1 MNITSSVCRSHRS
14 KRRSRR
20 ARRASNIL
28 RGKPS
33 RWWMSDRVRVEFSSR
48 ERRDVRGAVGKDDG
62 VPGVGLLVL
71 FRHARRHGSRR
82 SRARVCGS
90 AQSHTREGLDHA
102 CEGLIDEMH
111 REYAWV
117 AQRYTVLHENDA
129 RDVSRARE
137 RVSAHRSTRFVRLPG
152 PLTSPGRISREFDR
166 RRRGREA

>member
-1 MNITSSVCRSHRS
+1 MNITSSVCRTHRS

-48 ERRDVRGAVGKDDG
+48 ERREPWRRACRKSTKSPT
-62 VPGVGLLVL
+62 PGTPSS
-71 FRHARRHGSRR
+71 FPTAPRTSRR

-111 REYAWV
+111 REYARV

-137 RVSAHRSTRFVRLPG
+137 RVSTHLSTRFVRLPR